1 MDYIKLYEA
10 ETKRK
15 VKKGYDIHHIDKNRN
30 NNSILNLVALPKELH
45 QKYHKNQFSNPTLHN
60 RIYYNLLGSLEPGN
74 AFNEYFLEQF
84 SEFVLIFNE
93 CKKYIDYRDYLLGR
107 IPNIHNFNI

>member
-30 NNSILNLVALPKELH
+30 NNSILNLVALIIEI
-45 QKYHKNQFSNPTLHN
+45 
-60 RIYYNLLGSLEPGN
+60 IYLV
-74 AFNEYFLEQF
+74 
-84 SEFVLIFNE
+84 EFQIFIILIFNYG
-93 CKKYIDYRDYLLGR
+93 K
-107 IPNIHNFNI
+107 